1 MTGGTARRPRPRTS
15 RAERERIY
23 QRRRR
28 AALAGGAVLAI
39 LLIWGLS
46 AIVGGDGGANAD
58 RPKAVELPRG
68 GRIVLPR
75 YRLVAYYGAP
85 QHDALGQL
93 GIGTPEQ
100 EAAAVV
106 RQAKAYS
113 RPGRPT
119 LPVFELIATLAQ
131 SDPGADGMNRLRQT
145 PEVIKRYLAAVR
157 RIKGLLILDIQPGHS
172 DFMDE
177 VAALTPY
184 LLQPD
189 VGLAL
194 DPEWSLPPGHVPGK
208 EIGSTTAATVNEVSA
223 YLAKIVQVKN
233 LPQKV
238 LIVHQFTEGM
248 VKPRDQ
254 VVDRPGV
261 AIVHNVDGFGT
272 APSKVAV
279 YDKLAYKVG
288 AGAAGTTGASG
299 ASGASGA
306 TGATGPPQAPHGK
319 AGRYNGFK
327 LFFHEDTGLMT
338 PSQVLDLK
346 PAPDVV
352 VYE

>member
-15 RAERERIY
+15 RAERELIY

-58 RPKAVELPRG
+58 RPKAVELPQG

-106 RQAKAYS
+106 RQAKAYE

-145 PEVIKRYLAAVR
+145 PEVIKRYLAAVVEP
-157 RIKGLLILDIQPGHS
+157 I
-172 DFMDE
+172 
-177 VAALTPY
+177 
-184 LLQPD
+184 
-189 VGLAL
+189 
-194 DPEWSLPPGHVPGK
+194 SLP
-208 EIGSTTAATVNEVSA
+208 
-223 YLAKIVQVKN
+223 
-233 LPQKV
+233 
-238 LIVHQFTEGM
+238 
-248 VKPRDQ
+248 
-254 VVDRPGV
+254 
-261 AIVHNVDGFGT
+261 GT
-272 APSKVAV
+272 CP
-279 YDKLAYKVG
+279 
-288 AGAAGTTGASG
+288 
-299 ASGASGA
+299 
-306 TGATGPPQAPHGK
+306 
-319 AGRYNGFK
+319 AGRLHSGSSARP
-327 LFFHEDTGLMT
+327 TSGWRR
-338 PSQVLDLK
+338 
-346 PAPDVV
+346 
-352 VYE
+352 